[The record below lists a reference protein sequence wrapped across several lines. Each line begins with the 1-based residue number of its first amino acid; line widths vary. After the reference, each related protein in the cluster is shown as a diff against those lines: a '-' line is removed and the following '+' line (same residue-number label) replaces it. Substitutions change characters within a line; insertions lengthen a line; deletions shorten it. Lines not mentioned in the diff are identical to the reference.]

1 VAILGPGAIGGFLAS
16 IFWKQGVLVTCVGKL
31 EQVRIINEH
40 GIRLESARF
49 GEVLAYPQAV
59 HQLHYAPDLL
69 FIAVKA
75 PFLDDALGLISR
87 ALVSNS
93 VVIPLLNG
101 LEHVSAIR
109 QRVGNRVA
117 VGMIGAVEAVKVGW
131 NLIVHSSLHA
141 PHIELASDH
150 DIPKKDLC
158 RIGEF
163 LSRMGVETLVR
174 DREAEV
180 IWRKLVRLNAIA
192 STTAASQEA
201 IGFIRQ
207 DQDWRRK
214 LEGCVREGVA
224 VARKEG
230 VEIDP
235 EVVMQQIDALPPTL
249 TTSLQ
254 RDIEQRLPSEI
265 DAIPGAILRLAKL
278 HGVKCPTIQEIYAK
292 VMNRIK

>member
-1 VAILGPGAIGGFLAS
+1 MAILGLGAIGGFLAS
-16 IFWKQGVLVTCVGKL
+16 IFWKQGVLVTCIGKP
-31 EQVRIINEH
+31 EQVRVINEH

-59 HQLHYAPDLL
+59 HQLNYEPDLL

-75 PFLDDALGLISR
+75 PFLNDALGLVSR

-101 LEHVSAIR
+101 FEHVSAIR
-109 QRVGNRVA
+109 ERVGNRVA
-117 VGMIGAVEAVKVGW
+117 VGMIGAIEAVKVGW
-131 NLIVHSSLHA
+131 NHIIHSSRHA
-141 PHIELASDH
+141 PHIELASNH

-163 LSRMGVETLVR
+163 LSRMGVETLVCN
-174 DREAEV
+174 REAEV
-180 IWRKLVRLNAIA
+180 IWRKLARLNAIA
-192 STTAASQEA
+192 STTAASQET

-207 DQDWRRK
+207 DPVWRRK
-214 LEGCVREGVA
+214 LEGCVGEGVA

-230 VEIDP
+230 VKIDP
-235 EVVMQQIDALPPTL
+235 EAVMHQIDALPPTL

-254 RDIEQRLPSEI
+254 RDIGKRIPSEV

-278 HGVKCPTIQEIYAK
+278 HHVPCPAIQEVYTMI
-292 VMNRIK
+292 MERIR